1 MNSKKLEI
9 LQYSILIPEEDIV
22 FAITSNIKGSQFLK
36 STAYPE
42 WGSRHYQFMMPNESS
57 LIKALEFAY
66 KLFPPVAQQDPKMQE
81 KFSQKR
87 VDKLNELAKNL
98 KLKKPLKL

>member
-1 MNSKKLEI
+1 
-9 LQYSILIPEEDIV
+9 
-22 FAITSNIKGSQFLK
+22 
-36 STAYPE
+36 
-42 WGSRHYQFMMPNESS
+42 MMPNESS

>member
-1 MNSKKLEI
+1 
-9 LQYSILIPEEDIV
+9 
-22 FAITSNIKGSQFLK
+22 
-36 STAYPE
+36 
-42 WGSRHYQFMMPNESS
+42 